1 LVTLPER
8 PFYQFTYH
16 DDTPACFADIE
27 LWAKLQGG
35 TGTKI
40 LVLGGNG
47 RLQTNGAG
55 LLPRIQRDR
64 NWVDPEV
71 RLFDFVAGR
80 GATFPLYASTYK
92 LDWDRP
98 APFAENGAQKFSDTD
113 KFLDSLVSLYRSLS
127 TFTQSPL
134 KFRLFRVGSPPVNTK
149 ASGIFLQLEE
159 ALDKAN
165 GNFLLDPNAP
175 DMNQEFEDER
185 LLPGRRMLW
194 ALSGLI
200 PVGARTSGRHTPG
213 SMAAAYLQML
223 QRIASTKSSLQLG
236 KILKAMAHAIPHGLS
251 KDEGI
256 INELEDWA
264 LAGLLIFVAGL
275 NAFGYV
281 FDNFDE
287 PEDPMMQILAISMVL
302 PKP

>member
-1 LVTLPER
+1 VVTLPEHA
-8 PFYQFTYH
+8 FYQFVYR
-16 DDTPACFADIE
+16 DGPPACFADIE
-27 LWAKLQGG
+27 IWAELKGG
-35 TGTKI
+35 TGAKI
-40 LVLGGNG
+40 LVFGGNG

-55 LLPRIQRDR
+55 LLPRIARDR

-80 GATFPLYASTYK
+80 GKTFPLHAWNYA

-98 APFAENGAQKFSDTD
+98 APFAEAGAQQFTDVD
-113 KFLDSLVSLYRSLS
+113 KFLNFLVTVYRSLS
-127 TFTQSPL
+127 SSTPSRL
-134 KFRLFRVGSPPVNTK
+134 KFRLNRVGSPPINTK
-149 ASGIFLQLEE
+149 ASVIFVQLQE
-159 ALDKAN
+159 AMNKAN

-175 DMNQEFEDER
+175 DINQEFEDER

-200 PVGARTSGRHTPG
+200 PVGARTSGRHTVD

-223 QRIASTKSSLQLG
+223 QRVSSADTSLRLD
-236 KILKAMAHAIPHGLS
+236 KILKAMSHALPHGLS
-251 KDEGI
+251 KDDGV

-275 NAFGYV
+275 NAFRYV
-281 FDNFDE
+281 FESFDE
-287 PEDPMMQILAISMVL
+287 PDDPMMQILSITMVL
-302 PKP
+302 AKP